1 MSDIVYGQDIS
12 SRAELIDALDS
23 QRVFFA
29 DKFLNML
36 EPDVFPFLTLMRNLN
51 KQEALGDL
59 ESYIEHRSS
68 WITDKAY
75 YVKASDTT
83 AIAALAAN
91 AAEYSGFA
99 VSSTPGGAAIA
110 TPFKVGDNVVLIDND
125 DESRYAV
132 LYISDTDDADE
143 VKFKLLTST
152 PGFDITADGATATK
166 VYLVSSSYGEGSPE
180 SDPGYEVPATWWNEC
195 SSYKES
201 IRITDQL
208 LRNKQIVYG
217 DELVFQNNEMQRR
230 ILRDMDR
237 DMLYAS
243 QRINCTNPFSAPGAA
258 PLLDKHGNIVRKTV
272 SMEQAIRSAEAVGID
287 GTPRFFKMTKS
298 TMTPDLLDQNM
309 AAIYRYPQS
318 SKTKYIFAGEGA
330 MLAINAFARKY
341 ANSYN
346 VSAGESEF
354 GINIKTLITGV
365 GSHKLIN
372 HPGMTGRMYNA
383 MMIIDTKYAQL
394 REYIPMYT
402 EKLVTN
408 DTAQKWEVRCD
419 AGLRVR
425 FPESHG
431 MIYFV

>member
-1 MSDIVYGQDIS
+1 MLTFGYDIS

-36 EPDVFPFLTLMRNLN
+36 EPEVFPFLTLLRNLN
-51 KQEALGDL
+51 KQQALGDL
-59 ESYIEHRSS
+59 ESYIENRSS

-83 AIAALAAN
+83 AISALAAN

-99 VSSTPGGAAIA
+99 VSETPGGAAIA
-110 TPFKVGDNVVLIDND
+110 TPFKVGHNVVLIDND

-143 VKFKLLTST
+143 VKFKLLTAT
-152 PGFDITADGATATK
+152 PGFDIVADGATATK
-166 VYLVSSSYGEGSPE
+166 LYLVSSSYGEGSPE
-180 SDPGYEVPATWWNEC
+180 SDPGYEVPQTWWNEC

-208 LRNKQIVYG
+208 LANKQIVYG
-217 DELVFQNNEMQRR
+217 DELIFQNNEMQRR
-230 ILRDMDR
+230 ILRNMDR

-243 QRINCTNPFSAPGAA
+243 QRINATNAFSAPGSS
-258 PLLDKHGNIVRKTV
+258 PLLDKYGNVVRKTV
-272 SMEQAIRSAEAVGID
+272 SMEQAIRSAESVGID
-287 GTPRFFKMTKS
+287 GTPRFFKMTKA
-298 TMTPDLLDQNM
+298 TMTPDLFDQNM

-318 SKTKYIFAGEGA
+318 SNSKYIFAGEGA
-330 MLAINAFARKY
+330 MLAINSFVRKY
-341 ANSYN
+341 ATCYN
-346 VSAGESEF
+346 ISAGESEF
-354 GINIKTLITGV
+354 GINIKALTTAV
-365 GSHKLIN
+365 GTHKLVK
-372 HPGMTGRMYNA
+372 HPGMTGRMNNA

-394 REYIPMYT
+394 REYISMYT

-408 DTAQKWEVRCD
+408 DTAKKWEVRCD

-425 FPESHG
+425 FPEAHG
-431 MIYFV
+431 MIFFV